1 MQAFVRPQGLST
13 DQQNALAHALQA
25 AVPLVSRPFKALGE
39 ALGLDEAS
47 VLEQLRA
54 WRSEHKLR
62 EISAILEGGA
72 LGYDSAL
79 VAGAVPER
87 ELERVAEIVNA
98 HPTVTHNYLRDHSYN
113 LWFTIAVPHEMGL
126 EATLAELA
134 RLSGVERFHPLRRT
148 HTFKVGV
155 NFDLVSKRS
164 RTELLPLA
172 PAVPTEVSA
181 RDALLYRTLQTPLEL
196 CARPFEELAAR
207 SGLSEHELLSFAR
220 RHLGGAMRRYV
231 GTFRHRQLGVSG
243 NGMVVWNVDRD
254 DLPRLGPELA
264 SFPEVSH
271 CYARNAIPGFGY
283 TLYSMLHGP
292 DEASCRELCKRI
304 CARIGVGDYLILFSS
319 REFKKCRLRY
329 FLPEL
334 EAWWAENG
342 QGGRGQL
349 RERGPNPGNICV
361 A

>member
-1 MQAFVRPQGLST
+1 MQALIRPLGLST
-13 DQQNALAHALQA
+13 EQQNALAHALQG
-25 AVPLVSRPFKALGE
+25 AVPLVSRPFRALAE
-39 ALGLDEAS
+39 ELGVDESS

-54 WRSEHKLR
+54 WKAEHKLR
-62 EISAILEGGA
+62 EISAILEGSA

-79 VAGAVPER
+79 VAGAVPES

-98 HPTVTHNYLRDHSYN
+98 HPTVTHNYLRNHAYN

-134 RLSGVERFHPLRRT
+134 RLAGVERFHPLRRT

-164 RTELLPLA
+164 RTGVVALTPAA
-172 PAVPTEVSA
+172 PAEVTP
-181 RDALLYRTLQTPLEL
+181 RDALLFRTLQTPIEL
-196 CARPFEELAAR
+196 CPRPFEELAERA
-207 SGLSEHELLSFAR
+207 GVGEHELLAFAR

-231 GTFRHRQLGVSG
+231 GTFRHRKLGVIG
-243 NGMVVWNVDRD
+243 NGMVVWNVGAE
-254 DLPRLGPELA
+254 DLGRLGPELA

-292 DEASCRELCKRI
+292 DEASCRELSRRI
-304 CARIGVGDYLILFSS
+304 ARRIGVSDYLILFSS

-334 EAWWAENG
+334 DAWWTE
-342 QGGRGQL
+342 QRGASPED
-349 RERGPNPGNICV
+349 RPGPDPGNICV
-361 A
+361 GQL